1 MATPRPLLFRR
12 IDEGRRSLGEEFLL
26 LKKVPV
32 VACSVSVT
40 GDRATRPG

>member
-12 IDEGRRSLGEEFLL
+12 IDEGPRLLGEEFLL

-40 GDRATRPG
+40 GDRATRRG